1 MHRSLLL
8 FILNLFLLKA
18 LLIEVWVSVLSIRL
32 KPTTNGEIFTSPGVG
47 ILIQM
52 QAYTVEYLYTI
63 IGGGVVES
71 PDTRLRVG
79 TELSI

>member
-1 MHRSLLL
+1 MHNRSLLL
-8 FILNLFLLKA
+8 FILNLFLFQT

-32 KPTTNGEIFTSPGVG
+32 KPTTNGEIFTWPGVG

-63 IGGGVVES
+63 IGCGW
-71 PDTRLRVG
+71 LN
-79 TELSI
+79 LSILDYE